1 VVGYVAL
8 AALFGVGVWLVAGDR
23 YSNEYFAGYITELS
37 LSVDLFVFVVI
48 MTSFAVPLAY
58 QLKVLQL
65 GIIGT
70 LVLRGLFIAV
80 GARRPGR
87 PADLPLLGSRRCA
100 GVHRR
105 QADPARGHEYGLPV
119 PDVST
124 PVSLPDDHRGHASG
138 DGGPPQPEVY
148 ATHDVPATTHHRA
161 PNGNTFARLAGTRN
175 GAGREPTRP

>member
-1 VVGYVAL
+1 VDVSVVGWAATIAGLVVIFGLDILLMGRRPRVVGMREAALSVVGYVAL

-37 LSVDLFVFVVI
+37 LSVDNLFVFVVI

-87 PADLPLLGSRRCA
+87 PADLPLLGSCRCA

-105 QADPARGHEYGLPV
+105 QADPAR
-119 PDVST
+119 
-124 PVSLPDDHRGHASG
+124 
-138 DGGPPQPEVY
+138 
-148 ATHDVPATTHHRA
+148 RA
-161 PNGNTFARLAGTRN
+161 
-175 GAGREPTRP
+175 

>member
-1 VVGYVAL
+1 VDVSVVGWAATIAGLVVIFGLDILLMGRRPRVVGMREAVLSVVGYVAL

-37 LSVDLFVFVVI
+37 LSVDNLFVFVVI

-80 GARRPGR
+80 GARWPGR

-105 QADPARGHEYGLPV
+105 QADPAR
-119 PDVST
+119 
-124 PVSLPDDHRGHASG
+124 
-138 DGGPPQPEVY
+138 
-148 ATHDVPATTHHRA
+148 RA
-161 PNGNTFARLAGTRN
+161 
-175 GAGREPTRP
+175 

>member
-1 VVGYVAL
+1 VDVSVVGWAATIAGLVVIFGLDILLMGRRPRVVGMREAALSVVGYVAL

-37 LSVDLFVFVVI
+37 LSVDNLFVFVVI

-87 PADLPLLGSRRCA
+87 PADLPLLGSRRRA

-105 QADPARGHEYGLPV
+105 QADPAR
-119 PDVST
+119 
-124 PVSLPDDHRGHASG
+124 
-138 DGGPPQPEVY
+138 
-148 ATHDVPATTHHRA
+148 RA
-161 PNGNTFARLAGTRN
+161 
-175 GAGREPTRP
+175 